1 MTLWIDDIRELFKF
15 DIWPCPDDTYTEKV
29 NAISRF
35 VLMSTCILAV
45 HRKSP
50 RLFIAGIL
58 LSVAIALRARNVEPT
73 PVDEAPVIEPTPDD
87 ELPQE
92 EVSHSDAPVPEYVD
106 GVDSFAH
113 FVYGD
118 INRNKKQK

>member
-1 MTLWIDDIRELFKF
+1 MTLWIDDIRELLKF
-15 DIWPCPDDTYTEKV
+15 DIWPCPDDTYIEKV

-58 LSVAIALRARNVEPT
+58 LSIAIALHARNAEPVPDVPT
-73 PVDEAPVIEPTPDD
+73 SLPDETNKE
-87 ELPQE
+87 QE
-92 EVSHSDAPVPEYVD
+92 EPEEPIEQPVADYVN

-118 INRNKKQK
+118 INRNKKQN